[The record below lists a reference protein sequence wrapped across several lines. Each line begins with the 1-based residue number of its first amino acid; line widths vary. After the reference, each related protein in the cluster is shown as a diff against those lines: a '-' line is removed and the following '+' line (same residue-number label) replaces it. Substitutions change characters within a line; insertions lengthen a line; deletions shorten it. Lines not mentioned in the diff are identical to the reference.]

1 VNRILVPLDGS
12 DFSAQVLD
20 TVKKTF
26 APQACEVIL
35 YNVAHRPDVITGY
48 PPRPAA
54 YEVTV
59 PMYENQQDIE
69 LAHHPIYETQQ
80 EDAVI
85 DTVKQTFEPTA
96 QPLRSAGYRVKVEV
110 DFGNAA
116 EAIIERSRVGDVDLV
131 AMTTHGRSGISR
143 LLFGSVAE
151 QVVRHVAVPVLLV
164 RPNAEPNT
172 AGAAS

>member
-1 VNRILVPLDGS
+1 VNRILIPLDGS
-12 DFSAQVLD
+12 DFSAQVLE

-26 APQACEVIL
+26 APSACELIL
-35 YNVAHRPDVITGY
+35 FTVTARPEAYSGT

-59 PMYENQQDIE
+59 PMYEMQQDIE
-69 LAHHPIYETQQ
+69 LAQHPIYETQQ

-85 DTVKQTFEPTA
+85 DTVKQQFDPVVN
-96 QPLRSAGYRVKVEV
+96 PLRSAGYKVKVEV
-110 DFGNAA
+110 DFGHAA

-143 LLFGSVAE
+143 LIFGSVAE
-151 QVVRHVAVPVLLV
+151 QVLRHVSVPVLLV
-164 RPNAEPNT
+164 RPTSESNT
-172 AGAAS
+172 ETPAA